1 MKNQNDDELTKLIK
15 ESYNM
20 LKRNNGE
27 VYFSKLDEGGI
38 FSYLGGAEIIWD
50 FENLDKSKIKR
61 LASLWTKI
69 KEINLHRAELLAR
82 TMYSLQVLP
91 IDVVEK
97 LLYQFEDESRSKNIN
112 PKPIY
117 YPQYEYLATIEPAS
131 DYRVLFR
138 IYPESIECLPC
149 FEEWSLLPIIPN
161 CRMMIDEAKSI
172 LVKAKSLGEFYADLK
187 FSELSKGFVFTS
199 TREFGLGK
207 RSVEEILK
215 RKKFNSLREFVSEIL
230 DNPNYLV
237 SDYEYEVSYEP
248 RKYDIKGIPFSL
260 DKFEIFEIAEEILFK
275 RLKLCVK
282 ENNFISLFNNVNLF
296 NSQGGDRIR
305 HYSKV
310 VIALQFLP
318 PIKQFLKVLDR
329 EISMPRGG
337 LICGHQFSIWRA
349 IINEFESVK
358 NR

>member
-1 MKNQNDDELTKLIK
+1 MKNENDDEITKLIK

-61 LASLWTKI
+61 LEILWTKI
-69 KEINLHRAELLAR
+69 REINSHRAELLAR
-82 TMYSLQVLP
+82 TIYSLQVLP

-97 LLYQFEDESRSKNIN
+97 LLYEIEDYNHRTET
-112 PKPIY
+112 KPIY

-138 IYPESIECLPC
+138 IYPVSIKCLPC
-149 FEEWSLLPIIPN
+149 FNELSPLPIRPKR
-161 CRMMIDEAKSI
+161 CMMIDEAKSI
-172 LVKAKSLGEFYADLK
+172 LVNVKSLSEFKEEFEFVSTK
-187 FSELSKGFVFTS
+187 FG
-199 TREFGLGK
+199 RGN
-207 RSVEEILK
+207 RSIKKVLK
-215 RKKFNSLREFVSEIL
+215 RKKFKSLKEFVRTIL
-230 DNPNYLV
+230 DN
-237 SDYEYEVSYEP
+237 YEYRVRDYNYKVKKDEI
-248 RKYDIKGIPFSL
+248 RDIPFSL
-260 DKFEIFEIAEEILFK
+260 DESKIIEIAEEILFE

-282 ENNFISLFNNVNLF
+282 KNNFIELFNNVNLF
-296 NSQGGDRIR
+296 DSKEGDIIR
-305 HYSKV
+305 HYSKA

-318 PIKQFLKVLDR
+318 PIKQFLRVLDR
-329 EISMPRGG
+329 EVSKPRGG
-337 LICGHQFSIWRA
+337 LICGHQFSIWSA
-349 IINEFESVK
+349 IINEFKSLK